1 MKIKIKII
9 IIKSSANIFP
19 LISDVLLFPVAH
31 FVTFPL
37 ISDALLFLDTPIVD
51 AFFLP
56 LILYCFKTPLS
67 ACFYHWYFTVFQIPQ
82 SLMLLSLSPPTSPS
96 LRDEQWKRQQNWWEL
111 TSYSSSVI
119 MLQVT
124 EITWNSPRNHWYPQS
139 VVYLHT
145 YTHALCKKCALIM
158 KEEALKS
165 LIL

>member
-56 LILYCFKTPLS
+56 MIRCFKTPLS
-67 ACFYHWYFTVFQIPQ
+67 ACFSDTPISDAVITVPSYFTQ
-82 SLMLLSLSPPTSPS
+82 SE
-96 LRDEQWKRQQNWWEL
+96 RRAVKEAAEL
-111 TSYSSSVI
+111 VGI
-119 MLQVT
+119 NVLQLISDNVAG
-124 EITWNSPRNHWYPQS
+124 NRNNVKFTQ
-139 VVYLHT
+139 
-145 YTHALCKKCALIM
+145 
-158 KEEALKS
+158 KS
-165 LIL
+165 LVSTVCGLFTHIYTCIM

>member
-67 ACFYHWYFTVFQIPQ
+67 ACFSDTPISDAVITVPSYFTQ
-82 SLMLLSLSPPTSPS
+82 SERRAVKEAAELVGINVLQLISDNVAGNRNNVKFTQKSLVST
-96 LRDEQWKRQQNWWEL
+96 
-111 TSYSSSVI
+111 
-119 MLQVT
+119 
-124 EITWNSPRNHWYPQS
+124 
-139 VVYLHT
+139 VYLFI
-145 YTHALCKKCALIM
+145 YTHIHMHYVKNVH
-158 KEEALKS
+158 
-165 LIL
+165 

>member
-56 LILYCFKTPLS
+56 MILYCFKTPLS
-67 ACFYHWYFTVFQIPQ
+67 AFYHWYFTVFQIPQ

-96 LRDEQWKRQQNWWEL
+96 LRDEQ
-111 TSYSSSVI
+111 
-119 MLQVT
+119 
-124 EITWNSPRNHWYPQS
+124 
-139 VVYLHT
+139 
-145 YTHALCKKCALIM
+145 
-158 KEEALKS
+158 
-165 LIL
+165 